1 MTKKESGTY
10 WSNLD
15 VSGESEN
22 WTVDIDNASRRMGCS
37 SLAPKIVTSGLNH
50 ILGRTAHV
58 AFAMATSQATGVYKF
73 PDNQNA
79 LNPLYEFMV
88 PDYHRE
94 ATNYTA
100 VVVAFPPDPDVN
112 WAQWS
117 NTYVSTNVL
126 GSGFSVNT
134 TYENA
139 TGALQNYYQDVIIDV
154 FELPRGAV
162 SNSNQIAVMNTYGGY
177 RVVDVVVYGQ
187 PAGRLDSDMDHG
199 FVEPAKAKSAK
210 PVVNDLAEDC
220 RARLAEIRTQ
230 AIPPVATW
238 CAQGTGTGFSNA
250 GTSPG
255 DQLGMVVN
263 VASDQVNNRV
273 NLMDHAITSRNSDT
287 PGIYVHS
294 YRQGIGPEDTVNG
307 TTIRHAVHV
316 LAHVTNAECN
326 GKLYAES
333 KWSNSTLTI
342 DRDTPTWVTIEDV
355 ITNSAW
361 DESIYTDDEGA
372 LRTNKIDLYGS
383 VNQGALYVHSITV
396 ARKVPQTA

>member
-1 MTKKESGTY
+1 MTQIDTGVF
-10 WSNLD
+10 WANVD
-15 VSGESEN
+15 VSDESEN

-37 SLAPKIVTSGLNH
+37 ALAPNIVASSLNH
-50 ILGRTAHV
+50 LLGRTGHIV
-58 AFAMATSQATGVYKF
+58 FAMATPQVAATYLH
-73 PDNQNA
+73 PDNANA
-79 LNPLYEFMV
+79 LNPLYEAMI

-94 ATNYTA
+94 ATNYRA
-100 VVVAFPPDPDVN
+100 VILSFPPDRDLN
-112 WAQWS
+112 WAGWT
-117 NTYVSTNVL
+117 NTYFSTNAL
-126 GSGFSVNT
+126 GSGVSA
-134 TYENA
+134 NA
-139 TGALQNYYQDVIIDV
+139 LYDINSSDQNYYQETRVDIID
-154 FELPRGAV
+154 LPRGNV
-162 SNSNQIAVMNTYGGY
+162 TNSNQIAVLNAYGGA
-177 RVVDVVVYGQ
+177 RIIDVIIYGQ
-187 PAGRLDSDMDHG
+187 SADTLDSTMDHG

-210 PVVNDLAEDC
+210 PVLDDLAEDC

-342 DRDTPTWVTIEDV
+342 DRNTPTWVTIEDV